1 MNVCGVWG
9 SRVQEGRGALY
20 VSSYQGGGRGPLDS
34 VCVRVCVCACVFVHS
49 RLHSVI
55 ASIDQVGRRSF
66 CWKFT
71 DYLAMD
77 REEGREER
85 ERRIHKWK
93 KKPWN

>member
-9 SRVQEGRGALY
+9 SRVQEGRGKLY
-20 VSSYQGGGRGPLDS
+20 VCSYQGGGRGPLE
-34 VCVRVCVCACVFVHS
+34 CVCVCACVCACVFARS

-55 ASIDQVGRRSF
+55 ASIDQVGGRSF